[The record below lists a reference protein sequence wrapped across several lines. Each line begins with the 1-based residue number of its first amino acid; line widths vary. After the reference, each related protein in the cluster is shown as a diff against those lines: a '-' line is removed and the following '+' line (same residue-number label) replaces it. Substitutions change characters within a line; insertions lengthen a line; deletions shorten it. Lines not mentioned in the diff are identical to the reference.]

1 MGQGDGNT
9 ENQGDRDA
17 REEVDNV
24 IGTTNRPRPRKE
36 KKRRR
41 GRKRRHR

>member
-1 MGQGDGNT
+1 MGRGDGNT

-36 KKRRR
+36 KKRR